1 MFAKFPLKNQ
11 RNFTIDSTNLW
22 MFLFSKHFLK
32 LISEC
37 LLVSFSPS
45 RDLKKNIF
53 AQFQIPIFEL
63 FPLVYPD
70 LESENGHIL
79 IINNLKNKYDIR
91 MRNCLPYRNTQLS
104 QKILTTLF
112 FTASL
117 KRQGY
122 IYFKSVKFL
131 SFFQIPPPH
140 FFDFFVLFAHI

>member
-11 RNFTIDSTNLW
+11 RNFTIDETNLW

-79 IINNLKNKYDIR
+79 IINNLKNKDDIR
-91 MRNCLPYRNTQLS
+91 MRNCLPCRNTQLS
-104 QKILTTLF
+104 QRILTTIFSPLHSRGRGIYTSSRLKLF
-112 FTASL
+112 L
-117 KRQGY
+117 
-122 IYFKSVKFL
+122 
-131 SFFQIPPPH
+131 FFQIPP
-140 FFDFFVLFAHI
+140 

>member
-1 MFAKFPLKNQ
+1 MFAKLPLKNQ
-11 RNFTIDSTNLW
+11 RNFTIDGTNLW
-22 MFLFSKHFLK
+22 MFLFSKHFFK

-37 LLVSFSPS
+37 LLVSFRPS

-91 MRNCLPYRNTQLS
+91 MRNCVPYRNNQLS
-104 QKILTTLF
+104 QKLLTTLF
-112 FTASL
+112 FTASV

-122 IYFKSVKFL
+122 IYFMSVKFL
-131 SFFQIPPPH
+131 FFLFQIPP
-140 FFDFFVLFAHI
+140 